1 MNDRD
6 TIRQAVVEFIG
17 PFALVFL
24 GVSSILV
31 SNGDLVAVALA
42 HGLAIGLM
50 VAAAGHISG
59 GQFNPAVT
67 VGLVATGKVPVV
79 RGAIIIV
86 SQLLG
91 AVVAALAVVAIFP
104 AAQRDAIELGTPM
117 VADGFTVGAVFLAE
131 AIMTFFLM
139 FVIYG
144 TAVDKRGAKAIAP
157 LAIGLII
164 SAGVMA
170 LGPVSGAAMNPS
182 RAFGPALVQNFW
194 SDQWVYW
201 VAPIVGALVASF
213 LYNYL
218 LMEGEITPEAGDV
231 EVEPTTARR
240 EETRRRRNRR

>member
-144 TAVDKRGAKAIAP
+144 TAVDKRGAKAIE
-157 LAIGLII
+157 IG
-164 SAGVMA
+164 
-170 LGPVSGAAMNPS
+170 
-182 RAFGPALVQNFW
+182 RAHV
-194 SDQWVYW
+194 
-201 VAPIVGALVASF
+201 
-213 LYNYL
+213 
-218 LMEGEITPEAGDV
+218 
-231 EVEPTTARR
+231 
-240 EETRRRRNRR
+240 